1 MQPRWAMKNMRGI
14 GPSVRRAIKLG
25 DAPGFYGQHAPHLLT
40 YIPGQVPHIFSL
52 CGAPDLTAFN
62 SVKTLLR
69 YTGWMLFSIM
79 LAMFCYY
86 TLDEA
91 DTKLNNSQLRAQLE
105 EFRFLIAFI
114 LSSYIAA
121 IVGIWKLRR
130 TNYASLC
137 GNARNLSIKISGC
150 VPLSGEGI
158 PEARAALSRWILLA
172 FELAMAK
179 ARGVVDTE
187 VTRDY
192 LARAG
197 LLTEGEWEALVDG
210 DRHTTVFWWL
220 IVRLR
225 QLRDAGMLN
234 RQDFPMLVDAVGQM
248 RGQAN
253 DLMSSLDR
261 DNPYPYV
268 QLIGLLVKVN
278 LFIFASW
285 KGFALAVFAFQ
296 FGGFGAMFGHGIVW
310 YNLVFT
316 LLWNASYAALCRR
329 EKLERPA
336 HADPCPPP
344 YPACMPSPVPP
355 PAAAAET
362 PAVRARVA
370 TRRPRLRSPQP
381 FWSAASRRGARDHR
395 RRDPQALI
403 CDRDC
408 PDGAP
413 ATCDCEA

>member
-1 MQPRWAMKNMRGI
+1 
-14 GPSVRRAIKLG
+14 
-25 DAPGFYGQHAPHLLT
+25 
-40 YIPGQVPHIFSL
+40 
-52 CGAPDLTAFN
+52 
-62 SVKTLLR
+62 
-69 YTGWMLFSIM
+69 
-79 LAMFCYY
+79 
-86 TLDEA
+86 
-91 DTKLNNSQLRAQLE
+91 
-105 EFRFLIAFI
+105 
-114 LSSYIAA
+114 
-121 IVGIWKLRR
+121 
-130 TNYASLC
+130 
-137 GNARNLSIKISGC
+137 
-150 VPLSGEGI
+150 
-158 PEARAALSRWILLA
+158 LLA

-316 LLWNASYAALCRR
+316 LLWNASYAALYDLGCVLHNPFGQRR
-329 EKLERPA
+329 LDVAHETIGGGIRKLSFAIAIAPTV
-336 HADPCPPP
+336 HL
-344 YPACMPSPVPP
+344 P
-355 PAAAAET
+355 PAIAKHETHQDSSRELTAAG
-362 PAVRARVA
+362 
-370 TRRPRLRSPQP
+370 
-381 FWSAASRRGARDHR
+381 FSAASAADGDVVNGHPGIAGGDSASEKLLRSVKSSRGDA
-395 RRDPQALI
+395 QGY
-403 CDRDC
+403 DRV
-408 PDGAP
+408 
-413 ATCDCEA
+413 